1 MYATEYLNKDFLV
14 GKINQNPESLLI
26 LMKDQKLTHL
36 PLFDGLTYI
45 GNIAIDDV
53 EDNDLSTKEDYLDF
67 TEKFYTTADNTILE
81 VIKIMYRYQSNMM
94 PVFDREEKYLG
105 TILQEDILNY
115 FATTPF
121 IDDAGAEMLLSV
133 PTVELS
139 MTAVANIVESHNSK
153 LLGSF
158 LIDQNEDRTKL
169 LIKVRSE
176 NILSIGETLERYGYQ
191 VIQKFYNDEKSEL
204 LSERYNQLLKY
215 INS

>member
-53 EDNDLSTKEDYLDF
+53 EDNDLTTKEDYLDF

-105 TILQEDILNY
+105 AILQEDILNY

-133 PTVELS
+133 PTLELS

>member
-94 PVFDREEKYLG
+94 PVFDKEEKYLG